1 MIIKTDKMITPADLE
16 AIQDIYNTCYSR
28 KFVNE
33 EEFDEA
39 LEKAKNAAIVLANG
53 NMIAI
58 ASVLLVCV
66 DEGLF
71 TTEFVFPAI
80 KNLSLSPKDED
91 DFMVTLLIKK
101 YVSDSQQ
108 SVLTLPLYL
117 AISGKLIK

>member
-80 KNLSLSPKDED
+80 KNLSL
-91 DFMVTLLIKK
+91 
-101 YVSDSQQ
+101 
-108 SVLTLPLYL
+108 
-117 AISGKLIK
+117 